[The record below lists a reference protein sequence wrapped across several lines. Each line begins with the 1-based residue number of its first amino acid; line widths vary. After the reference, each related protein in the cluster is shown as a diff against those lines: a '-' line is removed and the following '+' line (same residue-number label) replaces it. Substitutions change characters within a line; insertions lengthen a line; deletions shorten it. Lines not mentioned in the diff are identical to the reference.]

1 VLEKQ
6 IGDLEADVSRMRH
19 QEQER
24 NSQFQHLVS
33 VWTETDSLIRSHSD
47 SPRPKSQTS
56 PPVLLNESDLIA
68 AIQDHRLSL
77 QNVLQENSS
86 LKSELSSLVQE
97 NMRMQSVIKERS
109 ESEKSKLI
117 EAQLREELR
126 DEKERVSGL
135 MDEMDVL
142 KERLRCAEVVANEL
156 KKQVK
161 EMTAAP
167 SSTTTTSASSAAAIG
182 PVAAGSSAS
191 AASSSGHPAAAAV
204 SHNNPV
210 VLRQELKSVREV
222 VAARE
227 AMIKSLNDKYI
238 RHRQVWEENERR
250 ANEEIKKLDEI
261 IDRVVL
267 TLQQPECR
275 AFVSSCSDL
284 KRLFEDLTRDQQIS
298 VTTLSHSTIV

>member
-1 VLEKQ
+1 
-6 IGDLEADVSRMRH
+6 MRH
-19 QEQER
+19 QEQEQK
-24 NSQFQHLVS
+24 SQFQHLIAMWS
-33 VWTETDSLIRSHSD
+33 ETDSVLLNSD

-56 PPVLLNESDLIA
+56 PPVLQNHSDLIV
-68 AIQDHRLSL
+68 AIQDHRLVL
-77 QNVLQENSS
+77 QNVLRENNS
-86 LKSELSSLVQE
+86 LKSELSALVQE
-97 NMRMQSVIKERS
+97 NMRMQNVIKERS

-142 KERLRCAEVVANEL
+142 KERLRCAEVVSNEL

-161 EMTAAP
+161 EMSAVP
-167 SSTTTTSASSAAAIG
+167 SSTTTTSASAVIG
-182 PVAAGSSAS
+182 PVASGSSAS
-191 AASSSGHPAAAAV
+191 SAGHSAAASV

-210 VLRQELKSVREV
+210 ALRQELKSVREV

-227 AMIKSLNDKYI
+227 AVIKSLNDKYI

-267 TLQQPECR
+267 TLQQPDCR
-275 AFVSSCSDL
+275 PFVSSCSDL